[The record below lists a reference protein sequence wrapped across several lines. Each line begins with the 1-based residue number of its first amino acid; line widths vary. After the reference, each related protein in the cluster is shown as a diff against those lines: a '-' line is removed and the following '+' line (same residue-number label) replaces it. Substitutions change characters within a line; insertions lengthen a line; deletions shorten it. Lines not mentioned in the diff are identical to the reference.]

1 MKILRYIQVA
11 IETVI
16 SHKLRAFL
24 TMLGIMIG
32 IASVLTT
39 VGMGRGAERSFT
51 EEIESLGVNLLTI
64 YPSFSSSFSM
74 LTSSDVSALADPRLH
89 PEIVHVIPEYSGGGQ
104 LAFRDESIGGE
115 IIGTTSASESVQ
127 NLKVGSGRFFTSDE
141 VDSYGRVS
149 VINSDVAEE
158 LFGTVNPIGQEL
170 RINGSLFQIVGVLE
184 AGESGGPFQQG
195 GQAIVYVPL
204 TVAQSLLFY
213 ADRIGGEPVYSSISV
228 QVREQSMLDDAEYRI
243 ERTLRVRHDLE
254 AEDEN
259 DFLIINQARILG
271 FVTNFTAVLTAFL
284 GSIGAVGLFVGGIG
298 IMNIMLVSVTERTRE
313 IGLRKALG
321 AQDRDILWQFL
332 IEALVLCA
340 IGGALGIGLSFGIG
354 GLINLIPG
362 FPLKVY
368 IEMSAVLIALGV
380 AVTCGL
386 VFGLY
391 PAIRATRLD
400 PIEALR
406 YE

>member
-1 MKILRYIQVA
+1 MKVA
-11 IETVI
+11 
-16 SHKLRAFL
+16 
-24 TMLGIMIG
+24 G
-32 IASVLTT
+32 
-39 VGMGRGAERSFT
+39 
-51 EEIESLGVNLLTI
+51 
-64 YPSFSSSFSM
+64 
-74 LTSSDVSALADPRLH
+74 
-89 PEIVHVIPEYSGGGQ
+89 
-104 LAFRDESIGGE
+104 
-115 IIGTTSASESVQ
+115 
-127 NLKVGSGRFFTSDE
+127 GRFITSDE
-141 VDSYGRVS
+141 VDSYSRVVVVNGS
-149 VINSDVAEE
+149 VAEE
-158 LFGTVNPIGQEL
+158 LFGTLDPVGQEM
-170 RINGSLFQIVGVLE
+170 RISGALFQVVGVLE
-184 AGESGGPFQQG
+184 AGESGPFERG

-213 ADRIGGEPVYSSISV
+213 ADRIGGEPVYSSIAV
-228 QVREQSMLDDAEYRI
+228 QVADQSMLDDAEYRI
-243 ERTLRVRHDLE
+243 ERTLRLRHDLD

-271 FVTNFTAVLTAFL
+271 FVTNFTGVLTAFL

-354 GLINLIPG
+354 ALINLIPG

-368 IEMSAVLIALGV
+368 IEFGAVLIALGV
-380 AVTCGL
+380 AVACGL
-386 VFGLY
+386 IFGLY
-391 PAIRATRLD
+391 PAIRATSLD

>member
-11 IETVI
+11 IETVF

-64 YPSFSSSFSM
+64 YPSFSSNFSM
-74 LTSSDVSALADPRLH
+74 LSNSDVTALSDPRLH
-89 PEIVHVIPEYSGGGQ
+89 PEIVHVIPEYSGGAQ
-104 LAFRDESIGGE
+104 LAFRDESISGE
-115 IIGTTSASESVQ
+115 VIGTMSESESVQ
-127 NLKVGSGRFFTSDE
+127 NLQVAGGRFFTPNE
-141 VDSYGRVS
+141 VDSYGRVT
-149 VINSDVAEE
+149 VINSSVADE
-158 LFGTVNPIGQEL
+158 LFASLNPVGQEL
-170 RINGSLFQIVGVLE
+170 RINGALFQVVGVLE
-184 AGESGGPFQQG
+184 AGDSGPFGGG
-195 GQAIVYVPL
+195 GQALVYVPL

-213 ADRIGGEPVYSSISV
+213 ADRIGGEPVYSSIAV
-228 QVREQSMLDDAEYRI
+228 QVQDQSMLDDAEYRI
-243 ERTLRVRHDLE
+243 ERTLRARHDLE
-254 AEDEN
+254 ADDEN

-368 IEMSAVLIALGV
+368 IELSAVLIALGV
-380 AVTCGL
+380 AVACGL

-391 PAIRATRLD
+391 PAVRATRLD